1 MSKRYLKPLVLTTV
15 FTLSVS
21 AQAMLEH
28 AASAAGGSAAGVAG
42 KQISD
47 GITAVMGKSS
57 SNKESDVESP
67 APATKRVPGGEHPP
81 GWKQPPS
88 DHREANTTAIA
99 TASRPRVNA
108 ASVRQS
114 SAPFEIS
121 ATQRPQPITPA
132 YALSKWQPSGGNN
145 PVATAQTIAQI
156 APGTSIEELGSR
168 LGVPSVR
175 VVIPG
180 NDGQLLQLI
189 RYRDSAGIVGV
200 VHVVDGQVA
209 SVDVK

>member
-28 AASAAGGSAAGVAG
+28 AASAAAGSAAGVAG

-88 DHREANTTAIA
+88 DHREANTTAI
-99 TASRPRVNA
+99 
-108 ASVRQS
+108 VRQS